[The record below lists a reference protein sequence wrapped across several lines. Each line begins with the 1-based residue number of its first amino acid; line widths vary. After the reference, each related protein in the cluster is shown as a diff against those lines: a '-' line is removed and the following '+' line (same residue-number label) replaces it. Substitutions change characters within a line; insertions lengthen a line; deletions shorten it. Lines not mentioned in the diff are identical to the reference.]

1 MRKRGQFYLITTIL
15 IISVIAGLILV
26 TNYSQKKSNV
36 DLDYLREELILESEK
51 VIDHGLNNNK
61 DMKGLLTDFTTKY
74 PNYSPADDF
83 YFLFGNKDIMT
94 IAGFKKLT
102 SGSITANIKG
112 TEELFELTQGYYN
125 SKDFSN
131 PSENM
136 IIKVDEIQY
145 SFDLNPG
152 ENLILSSI

>member
-83 YFLFGNKDIMT
+83 YFLFGNIFF
-94 IAGFKKLT
+94 IFIYF
-102 SGSITANIKG
+102 SIFIYI
-112 TEELFELTQGYYN
+112 F
-125 SKDFSN
+125 F
-131 PSENM
+131 
-136 IIKVDEIQY
+136 
-145 SFDLNPG
+145 F
-152 ENLILSSI
+152 